1 MIPLP
6 TLSDN
11 RAALAAGLDAAPT
24 DQVVN
29 FLRGL
34 GMGQLKA
41 MWALAEAD
49 RQPLPISHL
58 VGEDGE
64 VIIHEGQN
72 SLPVFTR
79 FQKRFVARGGG
90 VQGYNHNPGS
100 IAWFTGPGHFTARVN
115 TPDELVVDYEVMPA
129 DVPPEFPALIDNAG
143 GSRKLVFGGMQ
154 DHLLRVSQR
163 VTIGR
168 AFKNGK
174 FQPAWF
180 SLCRIGD
187 LPGDAGAGD

>member
-1 MIPLP
+1 MISLP
-6 TLSDN
+6 TLASN
-11 RAALAAGLDAAPT
+11 RQTLADGLDEAPT
-24 DQVVN
+24 EAVVH

-41 MWALAEAD
+41 MWRLADTD
-49 RQPLPISHL
+49 RQPLSLDHL
-58 VGEDGE
+58 VGKSDE
-64 VIIHEGQN
+64 VVIHEGQN

-79 FQKRFVARGGG
+79 FQKRFVRRGNT

-100 IAWFTGPGHFTARVN
+100 ISWFTGPGHFTARSASM
-115 TPDELVVDYEVMPA
+115 DELIIDYEVLPA
-129 DVPPEFPALIDNAG
+129 DAPPEFPALIDNASG
-143 GSRKLVFGGMQ
+143 TRRLVFGGMQ

-168 AFKNGK
+168 AFRNGR

-180 SLCRIGD
+180 ALCRIGD
-187 LPGDAGAGD
+187 LPGEGVTGA

>member
-11 RAALAAGLDAAPT
+11 RAALAAGLDATPT

-41 MWALAEAD
+41 MWALAGAD

-58 VGEDGE
+58 VGAEGE
-64 VIIHEGQN
+64 VVIHEGQN

-79 FQKRFVARGGG
+79 FQKRFVSRGGG

-100 IAWFTGPGHFTARVN
+100 IAWFTGPGHFTARVAG
-115 TPDELVVDYEVMPA
+115 PDELIVDYEVMPA
-129 DVPPEFPALIDNAG
+129 DVPASFPPLIDNAAG
-143 GSRKLVFGGMQ
+143 TRKLVFGGMQ
-154 DHLLRVSQR
+154 DHLLRVSSR

-168 AFKNGK
+168 AFKGGR

-180 SLCRIGD
+180 ALCRMGD
-187 LPGDAGAGD
+187 LPRDADAGG